1 MGWFK
6 WAGHD
11 SRDFGMQVEHIP
23 GIPTP
28 SRTLNSFDVPGH
40 NGTLHYDTGG
50 FENVTVEYECWF
62 RAYDRRRIVPELGR
76 KINGWLLGSGFGY
89 QPLQDSYSP
98 GFVRMAVPASGAGEI
113 TNRFMLHG
121 RCTVAFDCKPQLFLL
136 DGLRPMTISS
146 GAALSN
152 RYPFEALPVIE
163 VTGTGTGALT
173 VGNLQVELTGMS
185 GTLTIDCERGNAYNA
200 DNVTV
205 ILDGGAFPSLPP
217 GDTEISWSGG
227 ITAVRIT
234 PRWWTI

>member
-28 SRTLNSFDVPGH
+28 SRTLNSFNVPGH

-89 QPLQDSYSP
+89 QSLQDSYSP
-98 GFVRMAVPASGAGEI
+98 GFVRMAVPSSGAGEI

-136 DGLRPMTISS
+136 AGLRPITISS
-146 GAALSN
+146 GATLSN

-173 VGNLQVELTGMS
+173 VGNLQVELTGMY

>member
-28 SRTLNSFDVPGH
+28 ARTLNSFDVPGH

-98 GFVRMAVPASGAGEI
+98 GFVRMAVPASGAGE
-113 TNRFMLHG
+113 TSG
-121 RCTVAFDCKPQLFLL
+121 AGAGAGSGVGSGVA
-136 DGLRPMTISS
+136 GMEASS
-146 GAALSN
+146 GAA
-152 RYPFEALPVIE
+152 
-163 VTGTGTGALT
+163 GAA
-173 VGNLQVELTGMS
+173 S
-185 GTLTIDCERGNAYNA
+185 GTAGRCPPGRGRR
-200 DNVTV
+200 TR
-205 ILDGGAFPSLPP
+205 LGGGGSLPASMSAAICSNWAARARRRAARWA
-217 GDTEISWSGG
+217 GVSG
-227 ITAVRIT
+227 
-234 PRWWTI
+234 

>member
-1 MGWFK
+1 
-6 WAGHD
+6 
-11 SRDFGMQVEHIP
+11 
-23 GIPTP
+23 
-28 SRTLNSFDVPGH
+28 
-40 NGTLHYDTGG
+40 
-50 FENVTVEYECWF
+50 
-62 RAYDRRRIVPELGR
+62 
-76 KINGWLLGSGFGY
+76 
-89 QPLQDSYSP
+89 
-98 GFVRMAVPASGAGEI
+98 MAVPSSGAGEI

-136 DGLRPMTISS
+136 DGLRPITISS
-146 GAALSN
+146 GATLSN

>member
-89 QPLQDSYSP
+89 QSLQDSYSP
-98 GFVRMAVPASGAGEI
+98 GFVRMAVPSSGAGEI

-136 DGLRPMTISS
+136 AGLRPITISS
-146 GAALSN
+146 GATLSN